1 LVHLNSIRPIFSA
14 AAAAALLLLLQL
26 LTCQHLF
33 AGVSVEGELLPRFLE
48 LLLQGPPVA
57 AAAAGSGAGVLAAGV
72 AMRLSEWR
80 LQRQAQLLAV
90 QEQLAELPYP
100 LETLR

>member
-1 LVHLNSIRPIFSA
+1 
-14 AAAAALLLLLQL
+14 
-26 LTCQHLF
+26 
-33 AGVSVEGELLPRFLE
+33 VEGELLPRFLE

-57 AAAAGSGAGVLAAGV
+57 SAAAAGSGAGVLSADVAA
-72 AMRLSEWR
+72 RLSEWR
-80 LQRQAQLLAV
+80 LHRQAQLLAV